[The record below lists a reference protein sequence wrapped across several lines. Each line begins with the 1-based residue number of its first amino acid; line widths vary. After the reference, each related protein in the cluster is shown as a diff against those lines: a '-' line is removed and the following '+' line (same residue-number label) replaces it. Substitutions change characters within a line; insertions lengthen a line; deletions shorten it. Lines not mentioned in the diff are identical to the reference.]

1 MIVKTGNVGPSIKI
15 TDGSVGRRGE
25 REIGKG
31 SVLIMG
37 GALMNNWEWG
47 GVNENKRGKGSG
59 EAAVEN
65 RFPSWFY
72 LLNRRSHLYIMFK
85 VLLRWF
91 GASVL
96 KL

>member
-37 GALMNNWEWG
+37 GALMNSWEWG

-65 RFPSWFY
+65 RCSFLALFIESTFTSLHY
-72 LLNRRSHLYIMFK
+72 
-85 VLLRWF
+85 
-91 GASVL
+91 A
-96 KL
+96 